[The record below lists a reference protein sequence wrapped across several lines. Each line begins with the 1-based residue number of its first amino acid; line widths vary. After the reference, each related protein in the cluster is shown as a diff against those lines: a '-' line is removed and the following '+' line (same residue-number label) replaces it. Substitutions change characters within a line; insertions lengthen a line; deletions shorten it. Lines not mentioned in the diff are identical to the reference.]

1 MGRARILQGSI
12 RNRSS
17 GHILSDYGHCFRT
30 EQTLQEHLFL
40 AERLLAGCR
49 ETPKEQLRILIDY

>member
-1 MGRARILQGSI
+1 MGQY

-17 GHILSDYGHCFRT
+17 GHILSDYGHRFRT
-30 EQTLQEHLFL
+30 ELQENLFL
-40 AERLLAGCR
+40 AERLLASCR